1 MPFGFRI
8 PGMPKIPKITK
19 EEIMKQIGQHADLLK
34 QDMIV
39 TIITKNPKNRDI
51 VKEANSN
58 TSIKE
63 LCDKVDI
70 VKEGEYWKIS
80 LYLHLPISYTQTMV
94 YFTFDKDPKTKKDYP
109 DRKILVEVL
118 DKKKEVKP

>member
-1 MPFGFRI
+1 MPFGFRM
-8 PGMPKIPKITK
+8 PGFPNLPKITK
-19 EEIMKQIGQHADLLK
+19 DEIKKKIAHHADLLK

-39 TIITKNPKNRDI
+39 TIITKNPNNRDI

-58 TSIKE
+58 MSIKQ

-80 LYLHLPISYTQTMV
+80 LYLHLPLNYTMAMV
-94 YFTFDKDPKTKKDYP
+94 YFTFDKDPKTKRDYP
-109 DRKILVEVL
+109 DRKILIEVL
-118 DKKKEVKP
+118 DKKEEVKP